1 MAQTTP
7 TPKPE
12 PRRGPSPMQPEMN
25 GITSLRQFFSI
36 LMNRHTKP
44 SK

>member
-7 TPKPE
+7 TPE
-12 PRRGPSPMQPEMN
+12 PQPKQNPSLMQAEMD
-25 GITSLRQFFSI
+25 GITSVRQFFSI
-36 LMNRHTKP
+36 LFGRRKKP